1 MKIEDEIIQKRKLEE
16 EERIPIKNDKQ
27 PEPIPEKNLILED
40 VLLFQRMLRGRKE
53 HLLMQ
58 EGKKNRLN
66 IIRELKRLDEWK
78 KSGAMDIQQKL
89 LDKYKEKHT
98 YGVVDTIEGNNIPK
112 IYDNLSKD
120 MIRIKEEQSINSI
133 VLMAEKEKRKRETE
147 EIVKRKEENIL

>member
-1 MKIEDEIIQKRKLEE
+1 MKIEDEIIHKRKLEE

-78 KSGAMDIQQKL
+78 KSAMDI
-89 LDKYKEKHT
+89 
-98 YGVVDTIEGNNIPK
+98 
-112 IYDNLSKD
+112 
-120 MIRIKEEQSINSI
+120 
-133 VLMAEKEKRKRETE
+133 
-147 EIVKRKEENIL
+147 